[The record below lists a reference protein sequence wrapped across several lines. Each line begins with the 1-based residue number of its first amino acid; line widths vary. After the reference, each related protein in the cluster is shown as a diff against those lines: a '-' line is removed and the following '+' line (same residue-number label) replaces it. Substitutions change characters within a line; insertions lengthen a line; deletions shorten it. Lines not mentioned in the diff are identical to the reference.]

1 MAKTFTTKK
10 KQFQKNP
17 YKQGKFRPL
26 NPTKYKGKQS
36 DIVYRSKLE
45 LDVMRFFDK
54 TESILEWGSEELVI
68 PYVKPTTGRVHRY
81 YTDFNIKVRESDGSI
96 GKYVIE
102 VKPYKKT
109 LPPTKHGNKKQSTI
123 IYESVEYAI
132 NNAKW
137 DATRQWCAKHGYKFS
152 ILTEKEIAQYM
163 R

>member
-1 MAKTFTTKK
+1 MVKKFTTKRK
-10 KQFQKNP
+10 KFKKNP
-17 YKQGKFRPL
+17 YKQGKFRPI
-26 NPTKYKGKQS
+26 NSQKYKGKS
-36 DIVYRSKLE
+36 EIVYRSKLE

-54 TESILEWGSEELVI
+54 NDRILEWGSEELII

-81 YTDFNIKVRESDGSI
+81 YTDFNIIVRESDGSI

-109 LPPTKHGNKKQSTI
+109 LPPSKHGNKKQSTI

-132 NNAKW
+132 NTAKW
-137 DATRQWCAKHGYKFS
+137 DATRQWCAKNGYKFS
-152 ILTEKEIAQYM
+152 ILTEREIKEFM